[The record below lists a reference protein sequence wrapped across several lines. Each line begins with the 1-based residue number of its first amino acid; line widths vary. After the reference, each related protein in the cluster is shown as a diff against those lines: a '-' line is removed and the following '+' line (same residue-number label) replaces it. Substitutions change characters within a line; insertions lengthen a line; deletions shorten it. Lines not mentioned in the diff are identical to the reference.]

1 MKYLIVNADD
11 YGISPGVSRG
21 ILEAHLRGVLTS
33 TSLMTETAAS
43 TSAAQRLV
51 EAPNLSVGLH
61 ADLPRDL
68 AQAADAEARA
78 RDLLERQIDRFRA
91 LVGREPSHLDAHHN
105 LHRDPRLAPAFVA
118 VALRHGLPLREH
130 SIVRYFSRFYGQW
143 GGRSHFEH
151 IGPASLAAMLETEVK
166 EGFTELSCHPGYP
179 DLDSSYNREREVE
192 LRTLCDP
199 QIPAVLERLG
209 ITRIS
214 YRDLPALAPSRVSPG
229 EGA

>member
-1 MKYLIVNADD
+1 MKCLIVNADD

-33 TSLMTETAAS
+33 TSFMTETAAS
-43 TSAAQRLV
+43 ASAAQRLV

-151 IGPASLAAMLETEVK
+151 IGPASLARMLETEVR

-179 DLDSSYNREREVE
+179 DLDSSYNLEREAE

-199 QIPAVLERLG
+199 SIREVLAANAIRLV
-209 ITRIS
+209 S
-214 YRDLPALAPSRVSPG
+214 YHDLAALLKNGSA
-229 EGA
+229 